1 MSRPQRQEVV
11 KRVLN
16 PIELS
21 DLEGSAEEIFKLLK
35 DVEKEITD
43 KGFHSI
49 RFSVDNDY
57 DSSYLEIEATRME
70 TDAEYARRLIRE
82 RDARAK
88 KKKMKARKE
97 ETELQLYGC
106 LKKKFGK

>member
-1 MSRPQRQEVV
+1 MSRPQKQEVV
-11 KRVLN
+11 KRIQSHVDL
-16 PIELS
+16 L
-21 DLEGSAEEIFKLLK
+21 DLEGSAEEIFKVLK
-35 DVEKEITD
+35 DAEKEIID
-43 KGFHSI
+43 KGFHSV
-49 RFSVDNDY
+49 RFNVENDY
-57 DSSYLEIEATRME
+57 DSSYLGVEAVRME